1 VSRWPKILPPL
12 PDDLRRINDDFM
24 DYWLTALPH
33 RYGFAD
39 RFNHRYAVR
48 RSPAGFVRTLEI
60 GAGTGEHLRYETLT
74 EEQRRGYVALELR
87 ENIAAR
93 FREAHPDIRVEV
105 GDCQSRLG
113 FPDGHF
119 DRILAIHVLEHL
131 PDLPKAV
138 EEAYRLCDKARGRLS
153 VVLPC
158 EGGFLY
164 GLARRWSA
172 KRIYERRYRLP
183 YSGFIEREHLSR
195 PGEVIEELTRRFRV
209 VHRSFFPAVVPWI
222 CCNLFIGLTLAP
234 KASERPSA

>member
-1 VSRWPKILPPL
+1 MAGRPPAGSVVSRWPKILPPL

-48 RSPAGFVRTLEI
+48 MSPAEFVRTLEI

-138 EEAYRLCDKARGRLS
+138 EEAYGFAAGLLPRASSPCGDS
-153 VVLPC
+153 VRP
-158 EGGFLY
+158 
-164 GLARRWSA
+164 ARRWSRSA
-172 KRIYERRYRLP
+172 ST
-183 YSGFIEREHLSR
+183 SGAMALRAADS
-195 PGEVIEELTRRFRV
+195 
-209 VHRSFFPAVVPWI
+209 SS
-222 CCNLFIGLTLAP
+222 
-234 KASERPSA
+234 AST